1 MLFGKY
7 RELRP
12 NNQLDL
18 KPLTLKTTTLLTLI
32 LCQRA
37 QTIFTLEIDK
47 KGHGHNTYC
56 LSICV
61 KT

>member
-18 KPLTLKTTTLLTLI
+18 KPLTLKTTTLLTLT
-32 LCQRA
+32 LT
-37 QTIFTLEIDK
+37 QTIFTLDLR
-47 KGHGHNTYC
+47 Y
-56 LSICV
+56 
-61 KT
+61 